1 MPKTV
6 NCMQNKNLSILV
18 LTYTLIIIILIATRK
33 WYLHWNINLTQ
44 NTFENIKHFYTS
56 KCIKSLRLINKMK
69 RYCQHFLLTW
79 VYYFLLVFSIIVLI
93 VSGNCWKSRTEDIWT
108 RDDRGHHVSNWI
120 LSMNPTK
127 NVHSQLSVEIETIL
141 HTSQSRVGINLKLY
155 WIQDTRKNN
164 PTILFKTMTFFIQD
178 YSSLHLLSLVTSSFV
193 NECQTWD
200 HYSTIRLI
208 WYGQWEESELMEATL
223 GPWSPLDTQ
232 APLQQWW

>member
-44 NTFENIKHFYTS
+44 NTFENIKQFYTS

-108 RDDRGHHVSNWI
+108 RDDRGHHVSNRI

-127 NVHSQLSVEIETIL
+127 NVQSQLSAEIETIL
-141 HTSQSRVGINLKLY
+141 YTFTCWHKSKLQLKL
-155 WIQDTRKNN
+155 RHKN
-164 PTILFKTMTFFIQD
+164 PK
-178 YSSLHLLSLVTSSFV
+178 S
-193 NECQTWD
+193 
-200 HYSTIRLI
+200 HYSI
-208 WYGQWEESELMEATL
+208 
-223 GPWSPLDTQ
+223 
-232 APLQQWW
+232 